1 MRPSVSQHCL
11 LPFAALAAGALL
23 VACGEQATESAV
35 KPAAAVAVE
44 KTALPQ
50 ASSTQLDEEL
60 LAALA
65 PAPGEVMANSAE
77 LSEEARRIMDLY
89 PEKNAQ
95 ELLSVPEVNAP
106 LVAALKELGANEQLQ
121 AAINKSVDLAA
132 HFKGLSGPP
141 GSYKLN
147 LDLKAYDPA
156 RTQRML
162 TAVLAG
168 RAKPMVQFL
177 VDEVGEASFEFTFT
191 DAERTSNGIALEKNP
206 QPPKPVTPTD
216 PD

>member
-1 MRPSVSQHCL
+1 MSPFLSQRLFMPLAVS
-11 LPFAALAAGALL
+11 AAGVWLAACSEHAQEGANGP
-23 VACGEQATESAV
+23 VATPVAKA
-35 KPAAAVAVE
+35 PAAAKA
-44 KTALPQ
+44 
-50 ASSTQLDEEL
+50 ASPVDEEL

-65 PAPGEVMANSAE
+65 PAPGEDVANPDELAE
-77 LSEEARRIMDLY
+77 QARAIMELY
-89 PEKNAQ
+89 PDKNAQ

-106 LVAALKELGANEQLQ
+106 LVAALKELGANAQLQ
-121 AAINKSVDLAA
+121 AAISKSVDLAA

-141 GSYKLN
+141 GSYRLN
-147 LDLKAYDPA
+147 LDLKAYHPD

-191 DAERTSNGIALEKNP
+191 DAERASNGIALEQNP
-206 QPPKPVTPTD
+206 QPPQPVTPTD